1 MEKEW
6 KFEIHDA
13 VWYGDRIG
21 RVEDHAIDQD
31 GRDMYLILLSNHRY
45 MWVPEYDLQEYIG

>member
-1 MEKEW
+1 MAKEW

-21 RVEDHAIDQD
+21 RIEDRAIGPD
-31 GRDMYLILLSNHRY
+31 GSDMYLILLSNHRY
-45 MWVPEYDLQEYIG
+45 HWVSENHLQEYIG